1 MKILS
6 IKEKTSIT
14 SEELET
20 INDYEDQEWE
30 DLMDDSRFEPLVYGK
45 F

>member
-30 DLMDDSRFEPLVYGK
+30 DLMDDSRFEPLVYGEL
-45 F
+45 